1 MDQQDTF
8 PSKIFDIIQKIAN
21 LSFDSK
27 YLFRGEPK
35 SHCKISSTLYRECKG
50 IFQKA
55 GLEDELSDFDI
66 EGIEKEISNQVKA
79 FTPASEHTSN
89 LSILTE
95 LQHYESQTNLID
107 FTTDFHIALF
117 FACDGQPDKDGRVII
132 LQESSVN
139 TEQPIGVEHRVSAQ
153 KSVFVRPEQGYI
165 DPDKAKYKVVKIPAC
180 LKEDILRY
188 LRNGHGITT
197 ETIYNDLHGYIRNK
211 KIHQSAY
218 GEFHIAFAYQNK
230 AKKAED
236 PEEENKF
243 RDKAI
248 DHYTKA
254 IRYNPNFHSA
264 YENRK
269 TLHSE
274 KKENYEAVQDS
285 KKVSEDPSNL
295 IRESDGRWMEIQDP
309 RNIFGDLPT
318 QKMAQKALRIL
329 VSHAQKREIITL
341 RQLAQ
346 EIAPHSTQFNWSM
359 GWALAWIHTTLYELE
374 QSDEWNYGEIPAI
387 AAIAVAKPER
397 PTNWMDENTRIN
409 PNTPLPWEDYETD
422 HILPV
427 FEYPHWDKVMDF
439 VFGS

>member
-21 LSFDSK
+21 FSFEGK

-35 SHCKISSTLYRECKG
+35 SHCKISSTLYRECKDV
-50 IFQKA
+50 FQKA

-66 EGIEKEISNQVKA
+66 EAIEKEISNQVEA

-89 LSILTE
+89 LSILTQ

-132 LQESSVN
+132 LQQSSVD
-139 TEQPIGVEHRVSAQ
+139 TEQPLGVVHRVLAQ
-153 KSVFVRPEQGYI
+153 KSVFVRPERGYI

-180 LKEDILRY
+180 LKEDMLRY

-211 KIHQSAY
+211 KIHRSAY
-218 GEFHIAFAYQNK
+218 GEFHIAFAYENK

-254 IRYNPNFHSA
+254 IRYNPNFDSA
-264 YENRK
+264 YSNRS
-269 TLHSE
+269 TLYW
-274 KKENYEAVQDS
+274 KKGEYDKAKQDRLKAWEIS
-285 KKVSEDPSNL
+285 PDIVLDPDTYRDSQ
-295 IRESDGRWMEIQDP
+295 GAWAGMEIQDP
-309 RNIFGDLPT
+309 ISALNLILESYDYLEYDEGNSEGIVKLRVKVRDACLEAERDSEVMYHIKNELELATGRFYVPT
-318 QKMAQKALRIL
+318 LNP
-329 VSHAQKREIITL
+329 VSGSPSEEIRDTKWTFFTL
-341 RQLAQ
+341 R
-346 EIAPHSTQFNWSM
+346 E
-359 GWALAWIHTTLYELE
+359 
-374 QSDEWNYGEIPAI
+374 
-387 AAIAVAKPER
+387 KPR
-397 PTNWMDENTRIN
+397 PRR
-409 PNTPLPWEDYETD
+409 
-422 HILPV
+422 
-427 FEYPHWDKVMDF
+427 
-439 VFGS
+439 FG